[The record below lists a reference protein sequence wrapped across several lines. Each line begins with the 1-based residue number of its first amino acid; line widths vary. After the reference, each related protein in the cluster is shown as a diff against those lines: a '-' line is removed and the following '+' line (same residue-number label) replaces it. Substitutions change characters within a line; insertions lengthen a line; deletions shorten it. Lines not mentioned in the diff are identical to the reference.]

1 MPRYAQGGP
10 YRIFFDMLSR
20 FTVMR
25 PATPAY
31 LTISSQFEQAGR
43 AISQGTDPQTALDNA
58 VNAIDQNIQDH
69 NNYQP

>member
-1 MPRYAQGGP
+1 
-10 YRIFFDMLSR
+10 MLQR

-31 LTISSQFEQAGR
+31 LTISNQFAQAGLVIR
-43 AISQGTDPQTALDNA
+43 DGSDVQTALDNA
-58 VNAIDQNIQDH
+58 VNSIDQNIQQH